1 MIINKQGK
9 LFGKV
14 SIIDILAIVAVLVL
28 VVGVYMRFVK
38 PDATSVDTGV
48 SSSVFEYDI
57 DVNAV
62 RIGTVEALK
71 AGGPVM
77 DVTTKEEMG
86 EIVSVA
92 ERPAYDTHVM
102 ADGTYRNAEV
112 PDRYDVTVTVR
123 VNGKISADG
132 FYTKQN
138 KQIAPGSSY
147 TFAGKLAQ
155 TSGIVSDVREVT
167 E

>member
-28 VVGVYMRFVK
+28 IIGVYMRFVK
-38 PDATSVDTGV
+38 PDDTGVDTGA

-57 DVNAV
+57 DVNTV

-71 AGGPVM
+71 AGGPVT
-77 DVTTKEEMG
+77 DLSTKEEMG
-86 EIVSVA
+86 EIVSVT
-92 ERPAYDTHVM
+92 ERPAYDAHIM
-102 ADGTYRNAEV
+102 ADGSYRNAEV

-138 KQIAPGSSY
+138 KQIAPGSHYNFTS
-147 TFAGKLAQ
+147 KLAS
-155 TSGIVSDVREVT
+155 TSGTVSDVREVT

>member
-1 MIINKQGK
+1 
-9 LFGKV
+9 
-14 SIIDILAIVAVLVL
+14 
-28 VVGVYMRFVK
+28 
-38 PDATSVDTGV
+38 
-48 SSSVFEYDI
+48 
-57 DVNAV
+57 
-62 RIGTVEALK
+62 
-71 AGGPVM
+71 M

-102 ADGTYRNAEV
+102 ADGTYKNAEI

-123 VNGKISADG
+123 VNGKVSADG

-138 KQIAPGSSY
+138 KQITPGSGY
-147 TFAGKLAQ
+147 TFTGKLAQ